1 MRMFETSVKKEYDD
15 KLDALKASG
24 NEILEEI
31 SDDYNES
38 FIIVYMA

>member
-1 MRMFETSVKKEYDD
+1 MRMFETSVKQEYDD
-15 KLDALKASG
+15 KLDTLKASG